1 MLDQPRETV
10 LGCTVGPSG
19 VCAPS
24 AWFGDKVDKKIH
36 PQTCAPKTFRSCWW
50 GPSGGSI
57 MRRPGSED
65 PHGRELKVDLWR
77 AIDDQIYFVNSYF
90 LSTFKCW
97 SIIVLDAVQVLQYQD
112 III

>member
-10 LGCTVGPSG
+10 LGCTVVRVECVRPVPDLATMLIRKSTPRH
-19 VCAPS
+19 VRWKLS
-24 AWFGDKVDKKIH
+24 THVD
-36 PQTCAPKTFRSCWW
+36 
-50 GPSGGSI
+50 GGLSGGSI